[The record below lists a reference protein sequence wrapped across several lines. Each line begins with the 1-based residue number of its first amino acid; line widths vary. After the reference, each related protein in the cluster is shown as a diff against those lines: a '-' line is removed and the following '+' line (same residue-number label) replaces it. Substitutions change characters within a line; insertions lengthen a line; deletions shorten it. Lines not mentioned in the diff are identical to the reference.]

1 MNPRVNAA
9 RSAPER
15 RVAFILPEFPNLT
28 GTFYMNEIAEVRKQM
43 KACVLAI
50 QRGEQTQDV
59 SDALLKDACFL
70 EEGEKSVFVDHLV
83 AAARRPL
90 GYVRALVLALR
101 GRRFG
106 MLKRFRLMPFW
117 ARYLTRCGYTIMHAH
132 FADLATEAA
141 MMLARLTGIPFS
153 FSAHAYDIYIDPRWM
168 RRKVREAK
176 FVLTCTEYNR
186 QYMLEH
192 LIRSEDG
199 PLYRQY
205 HGLDVTKFQPSERP
219 ARKKGDEMTLLSIG
233 RMVEKKGMIYL
244 VRACALLADRGVNFR
259 LIMVGEGPLRKELEA
274 CVREM
279 GLQDRATFPGALR
292 HEQLVP
298 VYQESDCYVL
308 PCVVLPNGDRDG
320 IPNTI
325 AEAMCMEVPVV
336 STRISGIPEFLRDGE
351 TGLAVDEHSAPAV
364 AEAVTRLYED
374 PELAGRLAKAAHAQI
389 LDEFDVAK
397 NSMMLVRLFRGE
409 AP

>member
-1 MNPRVNAA
+1 MNPLLDPSRDVA
-9 RSAPER
+9 ER

-28 GTFYMNEIAEVRKQM
+28 GTFYMNEIAEVRKHM

-50 QRGEQTQDV
+50 RRGEQTQDV
-59 SDALLKDACFL
+59 SDALLEDACFL
-70 EEGEKSVFVDHLV
+70 EEGEKSLFTDHLV

-117 ARYLTRCGYTIMHAH
+117 ARYLTRRGYTIMHAH

-141 MMLARLTGIPFS
+141 MMLTRLTGIPFS

-192 LIRSEDG
+192 LIEPEDG

-205 HGLDVTKFQPSERP
+205 HGLDVTKFEPKGRP
-219 ARKKGDEMTLLSIG
+219 PRKKGDGMTLLTIG
-233 RMVEKKGMIYL
+233 RMVEKKGMIYV
-244 VRACALLADRGVNFR
+244 VRACALLAEKGMDFNLV
-259 LIMVGEGPLRKELEA
+259 MVGDGPLRDDLRA
-274 CVREM
+274 CVREL
-279 GLQDRATFPGALR
+279 GLEDRVTFPGPLR

-325 AEAMCMEVPVV
+325 AEAMCMEVPVI
-336 STRISGIPEFLRDGE
+336 STRISGIPELLRDGE
-351 TGLAVDEHSAPAV
+351 TGLAVDGHS
-364 AEAVTRLYED
+364 AEAVADAITRFYED
-374 PELAGRLAKAAHAQI
+374 PELAGRLAKAAHEQI
-389 LDEFDVAK
+389 LDVFDVAK